1 MEGSN
6 QNILESLIIS
16 VVTLNFEEFR
26 QTVLRSQVDIR
37 DALDGDCNNI
47 FHELAKSVTREQKV
61 IDFIDLL
68 TSCVSSSIV
77 RRFIS
82 SNLQAS
88 DSSTTQLHNKD

>member
-26 QTVLRSQVDIR
+26 QTVLRSQADIR
-37 DALDGDCNNI
+37 DAVDGDCNNI

-68 TSCVSSSIV
+68 TSCVSFSIA
-77 RRFIS
+77 RRPLS
-82 SNLQAS
+82 SNIQANHS
-88 DSSTTQLHNKD
+88 PIAKLFN